1 MSRTVL
7 EITPTTDLEPNT
19 SGKRLDNIDLQSAS
33 AFIKSGAA
41 DTGQCHVQI
50 AIFYL
55 QADLQHVET
64 FLVDD
69 YVYNGHNPSWT
80 GAINIGQS
88 QGLLAI
94 VRSSVDVVV
103 KVVANTQRDP

>member
-1 MSRTVL
+1 MPLSAL

-19 SGKRLDNIDLQSAS
+19 DGKPLDNIDLQSVSAS
-33 AFIKSGAA
+33 IKTGSA

-50 AIFYL
+50 GIYNISP
-55 QADLQHVET
+55 DLAHVVT

-80 GAINIGQS
+80 GKINIEQS
-88 QGLLAI
+88 QGFLAT
-94 VRSSVDVVV
+94 VRSSQSVVV
-103 KVVANTQRDP
+103 KIVANTLRDP